1 MDYNVIAGNILKNVG
16 GAQNVADVT
25 HCFTRLRFVLKN
37 RELANK
43 EIVEKLEG
51 VIQVVE
57 ANGQFQVVIG
67 TKVDKVYEAILP
79 MVNREK
85 GNEIKADKGSLG
97 NRILQTISKIFT
109 PLVPAIAASGL
120 IKGLLSVAIRLGW
133 ISDTNST
140 YILLNTAS
148 NIIFYY
154 MPIFL
159 AYTSAKALKC
169 SKINA
174 MVLGAFLCHPV
185 IDALI
190 QDVSTVNTIFG
201 LPVIKK
207 AFTIGEATKVFSYT
221 ESVIPIILA
230 VIVLHYLEKFLKKW
244 IPDMLEIIMVPVLL
258 VVVGPVGI
266 YVGYAIQWLYQALYS
281 FSPILGGTIVG
292 GLWSVFVIFGAHR
305 ALLPIGL
312 NDVAI
317 TGTNTLMCFAGSA
330 NFAQA
335 GASLGVML
343 KTKDKDLKQ
352 IAMAATIPAFLV
364 GITEPAIYGCNLRL
378 KKPMFCAV
386 IAGAIGGAI
395 MGLGNAVNTGFANN
409 GILTIMTYYG
419 EGTALYQFLA
429 YLIGILVAFLGAAIL
444 TYFVGFEDMEKKAE
458 SEESIKIEK
467 GSIRITSPVEGE
479 AIKLEDVKDEVFSS
493 EAMGKGF
500 AVMPTTGEVL
510 APEDCTV
517 SVIFPTKHAIGLT
530 LDSGIELLIHIGM
543 NTVDLN
549 GKFFEQHV
557 QAGMHVTKGTKIVSF
572 DKEAIEKAGYDVTV
586 PVVVS
591 NSNLFKSIET
601 ISNGHVDEN
610 IEVICVEIK

>member
-25 HCFTRLRFVLKN
+25 HCFTRLRIVLKN
-37 RELANK
+37 KELANK

-120 IKGLLSVAIRLGW
+120 IKGLLSVATRLGW

-159 AYTSAKALKC
+159 AYTSAKALNC

-244 IPDMLEIIMVPVLL
+244 IPDMLEIILVPGLSLIIMLPVLL

-266 YVGYAIQWLYQALYS
+266 YVGLS
-281 FSPILGGTIVG
+281 
-292 GLWSVFVIFGAHR
+292 
-305 ALLPIGL
+305 
-312 NDVAI
+312 
-317 TGTNTLMCFAGSA
+317 
-330 NFAQA
+330 
-335 GASLGVML
+335 
-343 KTKDKDLKQ
+343 
-352 IAMAATIPAFLV
+352 
-364 GITEPAIYGCNLRL
+364 
-378 KKPMFCAV
+378 
-386 IAGAIGGAI
+386 
-395 MGLGNAVNTGFANN
+395 
-409 GILTIMTYYG
+409 
-419 EGTALYQFLA
+419 
-429 YLIGILVAFLGAAIL
+429 
-444 TYFVGFEDMEKKAE
+444 
-458 SEESIKIEK
+458 
-467 GSIRITSPVEGE
+467 
-479 AIKLEDVKDEVFSS
+479 
-493 EAMGKGF
+493 
-500 AVMPTTGEVL
+500 
-510 APEDCTV
+510 
-517 SVIFPTKHAIGLT
+517 
-530 LDSGIELLIHIGM
+530 LIHI
-543 NTVDLN
+543 
-549 GKFFEQHV
+549 
-557 QAGMHVTKGTKIVSF
+557 
-572 DKEAIEKAGYDVTV
+572 
-586 PVVVS
+586 
-591 NSNLFKSIET
+591 
-601 ISNGHVDEN
+601 
-610 IEVICVEIK
+610 

>member
-221 ESVIPIILA
+221 ESVIPIIL
-230 VIVLHYLEKFLKKW
+230 
-244 IPDMLEIIMVPVLL
+244 
-258 VVVGPVGI
+258 GSS
-266 YVGYAIQWLYQALYS
+266 AI
-281 FSPILGGTIVG
+281 
-292 GLWSVFVIFGAHR
+292 
-305 ALLPIGL
+305 
-312 NDVAI
+312 
-317 TGTNTLMCFAGSA
+317 
-330 NFAQA
+330 
-335 GASLGVML
+335 
-343 KTKDKDLKQ
+343 
-352 IAMAATIPAFLV
+352 
-364 GITEPAIYGCNLRL
+364 
-378 KKPMFCAV
+378 
-386 IAGAIGGAI
+386 
-395 MGLGNAVNTGFANN
+395 
-409 GILTIMTYYG
+409 
-419 EGTALYQFLA
+419 
-429 YLIGILVAFLGAAIL
+429 
-444 TYFVGFEDMEKKAE
+444 
-458 SEESIKIEK
+458 
-467 GSIRITSPVEGE
+467 IRIIQP
-479 AIKLEDVKDEVFSS
+479 
-493 EAMGKGF
+493 
-500 AVMPTTGEVL
+500 
-510 APEDCTV
+510 
-517 SVIFPTKHAIGLT
+517 
-530 LDSGIELLIHIGM
+530 
-543 NTVDLN
+543 
-549 GKFFEQHV
+549 
-557 QAGMHVTKGTKIVSF
+557 
-572 DKEAIEKAGYDVTV
+572 
-586 PVVVS
+586 
-591 NSNLFKSIET
+591 
-601 ISNGHVDEN
+601 
-610 IEVICVEIK
+610 